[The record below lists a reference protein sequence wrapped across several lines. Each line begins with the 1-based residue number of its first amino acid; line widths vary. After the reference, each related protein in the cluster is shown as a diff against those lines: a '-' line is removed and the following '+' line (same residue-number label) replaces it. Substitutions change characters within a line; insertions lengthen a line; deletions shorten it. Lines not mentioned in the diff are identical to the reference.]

1 MPRPTSFSIAPEDK
15 RNVTVTLKLTERE
28 NDLLTKYA
36 AQLDSDKS
44 YVAGKIFE
52 AVIPQALSPS
62 APSHS
67 EINRTAKRQSEK
79 GNDKQPAAVSA

>member
-1 MPRPTSFSIAPEDK
+1 MPRPTLFSIAPEDK
-15 RNVTVTLKLTERE
+15 RSVTVTLKLTERE

-52 AVIPQALSPS
+52 AFIPQALAPQAAS
-62 APSHS
+62 AETPAKPNATSKKQHAAA
-67 EINRTAKRQSEK
+67 TA
-79 GNDKQPAAVSA
+79 